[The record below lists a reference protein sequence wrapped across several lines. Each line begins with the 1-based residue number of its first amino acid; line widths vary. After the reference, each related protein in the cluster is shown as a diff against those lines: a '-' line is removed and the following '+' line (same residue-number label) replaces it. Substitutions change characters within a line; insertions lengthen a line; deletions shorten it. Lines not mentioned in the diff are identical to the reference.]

1 MNKNK
6 YLALTAA
13 GFFLAGCAGMTKN
26 QAALVG
32 ASVCGAMGAGVG
44 AAVAHNGIDGEHRN
58 EGIGAGIGLVSGALI
73 CGGLAYLIAQDPK
86 PAATTTTTSAT
97 TATATSSA
105 GKTEAGSPTATAAA
119 PSTTRTESGADD
131 HTGRRAF

>member
-13 GFFLAGCAGMTKN
+13 GFFLTGCAGMTKN

-44 AAVAHNGIDGEHRN
+44 AAVAHNGIGGEHRN

-86 PAATTTTTSAT
+86 PAPPPPPGPSPRPRPAPI
-97 TATATSSA
+97 
-105 GKTEAGSPTATAAA
+105 GGWPPTAAT
-119 PSTTRTESGADD
+119 PTIPG
-131 HTGRRAF
+131 